1 MINKKLLGTMV
12 VLMLTLNS
20 VVGQTKVNSKI
31 LDIQMLNEFLT
42 QFSKKDFNAKVIWEK
57 YFTNSPNAR
66 TEKRT
71 NYYTKDLFPKMQ
83 QKIKAHPK
91 GYAVYSYDTAKEKF
105 AKDIDNPLLKMSYQY
120 SQLSY
125 VVRLNTGKT
134 EFYWLY
140 ILVEGGK
147 IVSMAFDLEGNTI
160 KSWW

>member
-1 MINKKLLGTMV
+1 MIV
-12 VLMLTLNS
+12 INS
-20 VVGQTKVNSKI
+20 IVGQTKVNSKI

-42 QFSKKDFNAKVIWEK
+42 SFSKRDFNEKKVWEK

-66 TEKRT
+66 TEKRA

-83 QKIKAHPK
+83 QKIKANPK

-120 SQLSY
+120 SQLTY

-147 IVSMAFDLEGNTI
+147 IVSMAFDLEGSTI
-160 KSWW
+160 KPWW